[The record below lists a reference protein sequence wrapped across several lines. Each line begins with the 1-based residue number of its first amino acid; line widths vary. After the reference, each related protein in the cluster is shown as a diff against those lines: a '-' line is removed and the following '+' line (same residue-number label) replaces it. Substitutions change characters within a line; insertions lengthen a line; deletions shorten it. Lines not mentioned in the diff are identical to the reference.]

1 MQDDPDLEAA
11 YALQTPD
18 DNRRLY
24 ADWAATYD
32 DEFAVDM
39 DYMLPLHVAEAFA
52 SVGGQGPV
60 LDLGAG
66 TGLLGAALKTCG
78 IGPVDATDLSQEMLD
93 VAGTKGLYAHLFTG
107 NLLET
112 LPVDDGAYAGAASSG
127 TFTHGH
133 VGPEALD
140 EVLRVVRP
148 GGVVALSINAEHWEA
163 KGYDARLA
171 ELGPRI
177 ADLAVREVR
186 IFGPEASGPHARDL
200 SRVVTFTRA

>member
-1 MQDDPDLEAA
+1 MNKLILTMAA
-11 YALQTPD
+11 L
-18 DNRRLY
+18 
-24 ADWAATYD
+24 
-32 DEFAVDM
+32 M
-39 DYMLPLHVAEAFA
+39 
-52 SVGGQGPV
+52 
-60 LDLGAG
+60 LGAG
-66 TGLLGAALKTCG
+66 TALAD
-78 IGPVDATDLSQEMLD
+78 PVEGVWQTQ
-93 VAGTKGLYAHLFTG
+93 
-107 NLLET
+107 
-112 LPVDDGAYAGAASSG
+112 VDDGAYAGAASSG

-133 VGPEALD
+133 VGPDALE

-186 IFGPEASGPHARDL
+186 IYGPEASGPHARDL